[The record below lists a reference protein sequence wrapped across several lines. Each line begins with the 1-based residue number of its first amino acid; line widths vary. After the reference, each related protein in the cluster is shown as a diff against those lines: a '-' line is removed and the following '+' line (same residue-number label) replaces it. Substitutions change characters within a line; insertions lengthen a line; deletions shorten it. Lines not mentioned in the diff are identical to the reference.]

1 MTVPGTF
8 RAAVEAKD
16 LAAVTRAL
24 DPGIEFRSPVMVK
37 PYIGRETVTALLAVL
52 FEVFEEF
59 QYTDD
64 LVSRAPNGGG
74 PPSQALV
81 FDARVMGKSVQGV
94 DLLSYGP
101 GGLVTGL
108 TVMVRPLPAAMTLA
122 RVVGRRMEAAA
133 EDAGGSGGPGDPG
146 GPGEPGGPGGAE
158 GSGGPSGTTRS

>member
-8 RAAVEAKD
+8 RSAVEAKD

-52 FEVFEEF
+52 FEVFEDF
-59 QYTDD
+59 RYTDD
-64 LVSRAPNGGG
+64 LVSRAPNGAG
-74 PPSQALV
+74 PPGQALV
-81 FDARVMGKSVQGV
+81 FDARVLGKSVQGV
-94 DLLSYGP
+94 DLLSFGG

-122 RVVGRRMEAAA
+122 RVVGRRMEEA
-133 EDAGGSGGPGDPG
+133 AGGQPAD
-146 GPGEPGGPGGAE
+146 
-158 GSGGPSGTTRS
+158 GSGDTDDPAGPPGTAPS